1 MPAHESV
8 DGVDPLMLVRLRLH
22 VRPETGAVALRL
34 TVPDHPLRGT
44 AVITDAPWAPAFTP
58 TLSGF
63 GDTTKSWTAT
73 PTPPPPAPPPPA
85 PPPPPPPPPPAL
97 HPPPHP
103 PPQPPPPPPPPPPP

>member
-1 MPAHESV
+1 MPVHESV

-63 GDTTKSWTAT
+63 GDTTKSWTARRT
-73 PTPPPPAPPPPA
+73 VAECVREPLVPITVTV
-85 PPPPPPPPPPAL
+85 
-97 HPPPHP
+97 
-103 PPQPPPPPPPPPPP
+103 